1 MKPLPTHVVIE
12 GPIGVGKTTLAR
24 HLARRLGAEL
34 LLEAPQDNPFLAR
47 YYREGARHALATQL
61 AFLVQRAAQHQTL
74 AARRATR
81 PLVADFLFEKDAL
94 FARLTLA
101 PDELALYERLAA
113 SIALDAVVPDL
124 VIYLRADPATL
135 AARVARRA
143 DPAESGLGLSY
154 LQRLSAAY
162 AEFFHAYEAA
172 PVLEVNTEHLDLAD
186 APADLDLLLTRVA
199 GMRGRR
205 EHFNLA
211 A

>member
-1 MKPLPTHVVIE
+1 MKPLPAHVVIE

-24 HLARRLGAEL
+24 RLAQRLGAEL
-34 LLEAPQDNPFLAR
+34 LLEAPHDNPFLAR

-61 AFLVQRAAQHQTL
+61 AFLVQRAAQHRVL
-74 AARRATR
+74 AGRRAAR

-101 PDELALYERLAA
+101 PDELALYEALAA
-113 SIALDAVVPDL
+113 RMALDAVVPDL
-124 VIYLRADPATL
+124 VIYLRAEPATL

-143 DPAESGLGLSY
+143 DPAESGLSRAY
-154 LQRLSAAY
+154 LERLSAAY
-162 AEFFHAYEAA
+162 AEFFHRYEAA

>member
-1 MKPLPTHVVIE
+1 MKPLPAHVVIE

-24 HLARRLGAEL
+24 RLAQRLGAEL
-34 LLEAPQDNPFLAR
+34 LLEAPHDNPFLAR

-61 AFLVQRAAQHQTL
+61 AFLVQRAAQHRVL
-74 AARRATR
+74 AGRRAAR

-101 PDELALYERLAA
+101 PDELALYEALAA
-113 SIALDAVVPDL
+113 RMALDTVVPDL
-124 VIYLRADPATL
+124 VIYLRAEPATL

-143 DPAESGLGLSY
+143 DPAESGLSRAY
-154 LQRLSAAY
+154 LERLSAAY
-162 AEFFHAYEAA
+162 AEFFHRYEAA

>member
-1 MKPLPTHVVIE
+1 MKPAPAHVVVE

-24 HLARRLGAEL
+24 HLAQRLGAEL

-61 AFLVQRAAQHQTL
+61 AFLVQRAQQHR
-74 AARRATR
+74 AVAGRRATR
-81 PLVADFLFEKDAL
+81 PLVCDFLFEKDAL
-94 FARLTLA
+94 FAQLTLA
-101 PDELALYERLAA
+101 ADELALYERLAA
-113 SIALDAVVPDL
+113 SMALEAVAPDL
-124 VIYLRADPATL
+124 VIYLRAEPATL

-143 DPAESGLGLSY
+143 DPTETGLSLAY
-154 LQRLSAAY
+154 LERLSSAY
-162 AEFFHAYEAA
+162 AGFFHRYEAA

>member
-1 MKPLPTHVVIE
+1 MKPLPAHVVVE

-24 HLARRLGAEL
+24 HLAQRLGAEL

-61 AFLVQRAAQHQTL
+61 AFLVQRAAQHRAL
-74 AARRATR
+74 AGRRAAR

-101 PDELALYERLAA
+101 AEELALYEALAA
-113 SIALDAVVPDL
+113 RMALEAVVPDL
-124 VIYLRADPATL
+124 VIYLRAEPATL

-143 DPAESGLGLSY
+143 DPAESGLSRAY
-154 LQRLSAAY
+154 LERLSAAY
-162 AEFFHAYEAA
+162 AEFFHRYEAA

>member
-1 MKPLPTHVVIE
+1 MKPLPAHVVVE

-24 HLARRLGAEL
+24 HLAQRLGAEL
-34 LLEAPQDNPFLAR
+34 LLEAPQGNPFLAR

-61 AFLVQRAAQHQTL
+61 AFLVQRAGQHRAL
-74 AARRATR
+74 AGRRSTR
-81 PLVADFLFEKDAL
+81 PLVSDFLFEKDAL
-94 FARLTLA
+94 FARVTLA
-101 PDELALYERLAA
+101 PEELVLYEALAA
-113 SIALDAVVPDL
+113 RMALGAVVPDL
-124 VIYLRADPATL
+124 VIYLRAEPATL

-143 DPAESGLGLSY
+143 DPTESGLSRAY
-154 LQRLSAAY
+154 LERLGAAY
-162 AEFFHAYEAA
+162 AEFFHRYEAA

>member
-1 MKPLPTHVVIE
+1 MKPLPAHVVIE
-12 GPIGVGKTTLAR
+12 GPIGVGKTTLACR
-24 HLARRLGAEL
+24 LAQRLGAEL
-34 LLEAPQDNPFLAR
+34 LLEAPHDNPFLAR

-61 AFLVQRAAQHQTL
+61 AFLVQRAAQHRVL
-74 AARRATR
+74 AGRRAAR

-101 PDELALYERLAA
+101 PDELALYEALAA
-113 SIALDAVVPDL
+113 RMALDAVVPDL
-124 VIYLRADPATL
+124 VIYLRAEPATL

-143 DPAESGLGLSY
+143 DPAESGLSRAY
-154 LQRLSAAY
+154 LERLSAAY
-162 AEFFHAYEAA
+162 AEFFHRYEAA